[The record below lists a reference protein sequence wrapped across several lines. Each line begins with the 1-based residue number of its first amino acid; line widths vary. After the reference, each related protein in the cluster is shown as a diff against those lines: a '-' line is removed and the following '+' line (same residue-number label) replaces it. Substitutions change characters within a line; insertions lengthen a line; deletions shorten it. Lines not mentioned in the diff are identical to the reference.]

1 MHYFHRK
8 LISLSLL
15 ALATA
20 TQAQN
25 TAPAPAASSPAK
37 KELVARIMKVQ
48 QPAIEGMARDFVQQ
62 PALDIL
68 SSAGNVLPQR
78 VAKEKQES
86 VAKDIQADVQK
97 YLDDAVPLVQRR
109 AVALAP
115 STVGS
120 LLEDKF
126 TEDELKQIA
135 TTLES
140 PAFIKFQ
147 RMGDDMQKALA
158 EKLVAETRPQI
169 EPKVRALQETVG
181 RRLGVPAQGAQGSA
195 PAAPAAPSKA
205 PAKK

>member
-1 MHYFHRK
+1 MQYLHRK

-15 ALATA
+15 ALATTA
-20 TQAQN
+20 HAQG
-25 TAPAPAASSPAK
+25 TSPAPAASSPAK

-68 SSAGNVLPQR
+68 SSAGTVLPQKI
-78 VAKEKQES
+78 AKEKQDA

-97 YLDDAVPLVQRR
+97 YLEDAVPLVQRR

-115 STVGS
+115 STVGA
-120 LLEDKF
+120 LLEEKF

-147 RMGDDMQKALA
+147 RLGDDMQKTLA
-158 EKLVAETRPQI
+158 EKLVAETRSQI
-169 EPKVRALQETVG
+169 EPKVRALEETVG
-181 RRLGVPAQGAQGSA
+181 KRLGVTPQASQG
-195 PAAPAAPSKA
+195 AAPAASSRTPPRK
-205 PAKK
+205 